1 MRLFLIVVLF
11 TISFYA
17 LNAQV
22 VINEFSASNLKSYP
36 DDYAKYEDWVEL
48 YNMGNESVDLEG
60 WFLTDKESK
69 PYKWSF
75 PEGIIISPKGYIV
88 VWCSGRDSVS
98 SSGIHTNFKLTQTQG
113 TDIVMLSNSNGALQ
127 DKADL
132 KLVLTAQS
140 VARAQNGETPWLIC
154 TEPTLGSSN
163 NSSEKY
169 EGLAPTPVIQL
180 DAGFYEGSQKTKID
194 FDENFYKVRYTT
206 NGNEPDEN
214 SSLYIANTDILIQST
229 TSLKAKAFPIDNNNL
244 LPSKIDFKTF
254 FIDESFTVPVFSV
267 AADKIQDLANGQG
280 ELRPIGTL
288 EYFNEDGERTA
299 VSYGELNRHGQ
310 DSWIL
315 PHRSLDWISRDEM
328 GYNKAV
334 FEELFTYS
342 DRDEYQR
349 FMFRASGDDNYPAN
363 GDLNHEGSCHI
374 RDEFVHTLAQKGGM
388 KLDVRVVER
397 VVVFLNGEYWGL
409 YGLRERPADH
419 DYTVEYYDQD
429 KYNLHYLATWGNTWA
444 EYGGAEAF
452 ADWTDFRDF
461 VLNSDMSIEE
471 NYEIVKSRFQVKSLC
486 DYMIINLNTVASDWL
501 NYNTGWWRGIDPKG
515 DHKKWGYILWDN
527 DATFDYYIN
536 YSGVPNTDPDAQPCD
551 IDEISEYMD
560 DFFNNQD
567 VGKHE
572 KIFLKLQEENDEF
585 RQLYYSR
592 QADLLNTVFSCDNM
606 IATFDSMIA
615 TIEPEM
621 PRQIA
626 RWGGSMEG
634 WQENVDKMRGFI
646 TDRCTL
652 IDDGMVDCFNLTGPY
667 EMILRTE
674 PENVGRIDFNTLKLT
689 DFDYTGEYFGEMP
702 NLIEAKS
709 TDPNFVFDH
718 WDSANDQL
726 ITPDSTMNEAK
737 YWMKGPDTLIAVFKS
752 LSYVYESD
760 FGFSAKLFPTLVNNA
775 FFVELK
781 SDVAMDFG
789 VSLINLQ
796 GSIMQSFE
804 PIYVQADENI
814 RQQFILN
821 SQIIPGMY
829 IIQIANQQSA
839 AHFKV
844 IVR

>member
-1 MRLFLIVVLF
+1 MRLLSLVVFLTFSL
-11 TISFYA
+11 TA

-22 VINEFSASNLKSYP
+22 VINEFSAANLKSYP

-48 YNMGNESVDLEG
+48 YNMGNEVVDLEG
-60 WFLTDKESK
+60 WFITDKESK

-75 PEGIIISPKGYIV
+75 PEGITINPKGYIV
-88 VWCSGRDSVS
+88 IWCSGRDSVS
-98 SSGIHTNFKLTQTQG
+98 SSGIHTNFKLTQTLG
-113 TDIVMLSNSNGALQ
+113 EDIVMLSNSNGVLQ
-127 DKADL
+127 DKTDMP
-132 KLVLTAQS
+132 LVLAAQS
-140 VARAQNGETPWLIC
+140 VARSFDGVGSWLLC
-154 TEPTLGSSN
+154 TQPTLGSSN
-163 NSSEKY
+163 DASEKFD
-169 EGLAPTPVIQL
+169 GIAPTPSIVL
-180 DAGFYEGSQKTKID
+180 DAGFYQGSQKTKID
-194 FDENFYKVRYTT
+194 FDDSLYQLRYTT
-206 NGNEPDEN
+206 NGIEPDEN
-214 SSLYIANTDILIQST
+214 SSLYIADTYIQIQST
-229 TSLKAKAFPIDNNNL
+229 TVLKVKAFPKDNPNL

-267 AADKIQDLANGQG
+267 GAEDLQNLANGQG
-280 ELRPIGTL
+280 EIRPIGSL
-288 EYFNEDGERTA
+288 EYFNTQGERTA

-363 GDLNHEGSCHI
+363 GDFNHEGSCHI
-374 RDEFVHTLAQKGGM
+374 RDEFVHTLAQEGGM
-388 KLDVRVVER
+388 KLDVRAVER
-397 VVVFLNGEYWGL
+397 VVVFLNGDYWGL
-409 YGLRERPADH
+409 YSLRERPADH
-419 DYTVEYYDQD
+419 DYTKEYYDQD

-452 ADWTDFRDF
+452 ADWADFREF
-461 VLNSDMSIEE
+461 VLNNDMSIEE

-592 QADLLNTVFSCDNM
+592 QADMLNNVFSCDNM
-606 IATFDSMIA
+606 LATFDSMIA

-646 TDRCTL
+646 SDRCTL

-689 DFDYTGEYFGEMP
+689 EFDYTGSYFGEMP

-718 WDSANDQL
+718 WESVNDQL
-726 ITPDSTMNEAK
+726 VTPDSTMNEAE
-737 YWMKGPDTLIAVFKS
+737 YWMTGPDTLIAVFKS
-752 LSYVYESD
+752 LSMIYEGES
-760 FGFSAKLFPTLVNNA
+760 GFTAELYPTIIDNA
-775 FFVELK
+775 FFIELQ
-781 SDVAMDFG
+781 SDQSLDLD
-789 VSLINLQ
+789 VSLLSIQGALLQ
-796 GSIMQSFE
+796 RFEAILVQSGG
-804 PIYVQADENI
+804 NT
-814 RQQFILN
+814 RQQFLLN
-821 SQIIPGMY
+821 SQVVPGMY
-829 IIQIANQQSA
+829 IIQITNQQSVTN
-839 AHFKV
+839 FKV
-844 IVR
+844 VVR